1 MIKNILTV
9 CVLLGFGL
17 SSTAYAAEPKQR
29 GFYIG
34 GSAGV
39 SELDDDG
46 AFNALI
52 FDDSDT
58 AFALF
63 GGYKILKYL
72 AVEARLTSFGTFS
85 ISDGFSTEE
94 VDVSSYSVH
103 AVGMIPFG
111 TSGWELF
118 GQLGLG
124 SIDIDCDGCSDETVG
139 SAGIGIR
146 FYPTTNLAISLQ
158 VDAYAWEEDALG
170 TTLDLAASA
179 SQIGIQY
186 IF

>member
-39 SELDDDG
+39 SEIDDDG

-72 AVEARLTSFGTFS
+72 AVEGRLTSFGTFS
-85 ISDGFSTEE
+85 VSDGFSTEE

-158 VDAYAWEEDALG
+158 VDAYAWEENNIYTA
-170 TTLDLAASA
+170 LDLAASA